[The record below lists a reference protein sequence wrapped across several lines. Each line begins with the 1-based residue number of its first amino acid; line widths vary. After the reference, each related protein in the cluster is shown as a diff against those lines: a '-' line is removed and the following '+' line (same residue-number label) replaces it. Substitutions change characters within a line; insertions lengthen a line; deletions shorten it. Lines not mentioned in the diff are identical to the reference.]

1 MCGMVQIRLTEKKV
15 AHKPNLCD
23 TEFGKTKKHRRE
35 DVGARKDH
43 ITGMERAQ
51 IVMEMLSAK
60 RPYGT
65 VSQLEQKYEVS
76 RQTIYKIAEKGK
88 TLLIQGMEPGRHGA
102 RIEEKSVRVNR
113 EHVERSTVVLTEAG
127 VSQRDI
133 SICLEELLETHLS
146 SSWVNA
152 HLAEV
157 EKKAAAINQELKP
170 IVEETLSGDEIYSN
184 GKPNLLLVGNESMYI
199 YALTRQPTCDG
210 DTWGCVLL
218 DSPQT
223 AQFASDAGSGLA
235 AGAEAAGGKVHQ
247 LDWDHLLRPLWGQAS
262 RLERQAYAALEA
274 LEARDAL
281 FEQAQTTKRLEKHLL
296 VWERLRTEAEAAL
309 AKFDQFDHL
318 ARQVD
323 AQFGLMDL
331 ETGEIRDPAAGVAV
345 LRSIGKQLNQ
355 WSGRIYAKLSAN
367 LTNWADHLFAYHP
380 ILDQALAPL
389 REQWGAP
396 ALHALSCLWQLEAD
410 AKRQSVPLIRRPALQ
425 SAWNH
430 YLDTAVASLGLDPL
444 QPALQAVRQVLNRSW
459 RGSMLCECVNS
470 LLRPVLAGRKNSDQ
484 GCLELFRFLHNVHCF
499 PREKRAGHRP
509 AELVGIILPSDP
521 LTLLGL
527 TPKCQSNSRCF

>member
-1 MCGMVQIRLTEKKV
+1 M
-15 AHKPNLCD
+15 
-23 TEFGKTKKHRRE
+23 
-35 DVGARKDH
+35 GARKDH
-43 ITGMERAQ
+43 ITGIERAQ
-51 IVMEMLSAK
+51 IAIEMLPSY

-65 VSQLEQKYEVS
+65 VSQLKQKYEIS
-76 RQTIYKIAEKGK
+76 RQAIYKIAEKGK
-88 TLLIQGMEPGRHGA
+88 ALLSQGMEPGRHGA
-102 RIEEKSVRVNR
+102 RIVEKSVRVNR

-133 SICLEELLETHLS
+133 PICLEELLGTSLS

-152 HLAEV
+152 QLVKV
-157 EKKAAAINQELKP
+157 EKKAAEINQAWHP
-170 IVEETLSGDEIYSN
+170 VVEETLSGDEIYSN
-184 GKPNLLLVGNESMYI
+184 GKPNLLLVGNESLYI

-235 AGAEAAGGKVHQ
+235 AGAEAAGVKVHQ

-331 ETGEIRDPAAGVAV
+331 ETGEIRDPVTGAVV
-345 LRSIGKQLNQ
+345 LRSVGKQLSQ

-380 ILDQALAPL
+380 ILDQALVPL

-410 AKRQSVPLIRRPALQ
+410 AKRQSVPLIHRPALQ

-430 YLDTAVASLGLDPL
+430 YLDTAVASLGLDRL
-444 QPALQAVRQVLNRSW
+444 QSALQAVRQVLNRSW
-459 RGSMLCECVNS
+459 RGSMLCECLNS

-499 PREKRAGHRP
+499 PRGKRAGHRP